1 MPARAASFRSVFA
14 VAGFRRIWL
23 AHLLS
28 VAGDQLAR
36 VALTVLVF
44 DRTSS
49 AGWASAAYAL
59 TFVPDLFGGALGG
72 IADRFSRRTV
82 MVVTDVGRAVLIALM
97 AVPGL
102 PLPAAAALLFLVQL
116 MAGPFHAARQAMLP
130 DLLDPDRLVVGQ
142 AVISSTYQAGLVVG
156 FGAGAAVVTGL
167 GVPGALLID
176 AGTFALSAL
185 MLRFGIERY
194 PPSAPRHHR
203 RPSLI
208 AGCRL
213 VARDRKLRW
222 LLLIACCGFYVVPEI
237 LGETPS
243 GLHVAATVVTL
254 ALVGPGVRRRTRT
267 PGPHRRDH
275 GAGGVRRDR
284 RAPST
289 CWSGARWAWFSRAWS
304 APATDGG
311 GSRFVWQMAHD
322 LPMLSVAHG
331 ISVDDGAENRI
342 LFVPMQLLYLSPVV
356 VPVWIAGALR
366 LWCDPELRWA
376 RSFAV
381 AYPVLCVLLLL
392 LGGKRAYAGLDR
404 TWRRVVAVL
413 LVVSAL
419 GPILA
424 VNKEQ
429 GEQAGWPR
437 RSAGSGR
444 KSPRSDVRSR

>member
-59 TFVPDLFGGALGG
+59 TFVPDLLGGALGG

-102 PLPAAAALLFLVQL
+102 PLPAAAALLFVVQL

-156 FGAGAAVVTGL
+156 FGAGAAVVTSL

-185 MLRFGIERY
+185 MLHFGLERF
-194 PPSAPRHHR
+194 PPSAPSHHK

-222 LLLIACCGFYVVPEI
+222 LLLIACCCGFYVVPE
-237 LGETPS
+237 
-243 GLHVAATVVTL
+243 GLAVPVAAELGGADALPWLLAANPVGSVLGGILLSRIPRERQVKVLGALTVASSLVLIPTGWAPGLVTIVVLWTLSGVFSAHDMITQTQYSLAAPAAHRGQVIGVAIAALRAAQAAGIAVAGLLAQLVAPTTVVTV
-254 ALVGPGVRRRTRT
+254 AA
-267 PGPHRRDH
+267 
-275 GAGGVRRDR
+275 GAGVVVACVAGVG
-284 RAPST
+284 
-289 CWSGARWAWFSRAWS
+289 WSRAVS
-304 APATDGG
+304 SRRGPEESEDPAGPAGG
-311 GSRFVWQMAHD
+311 TTPVGEHGS
-322 LPMLSVAHG
+322 
-331 ISVDDGAENRI
+331 
-342 LFVPMQLLYLSPVV
+342 
-356 VPVWIAGALR
+356 
-366 LWCDPELRWA
+366 
-376 RSFAV
+376 
-381 AYPVLCVLLLL
+381 
-392 LGGKRAYAGLDR
+392 
-404 TWRRVVAVL
+404 
-413 LVVSAL
+413 
-419 GPILA
+419 
-424 VNKEQ
+424 
-429 GEQAGWPR
+429 
-437 RSAGSGR
+437 
-444 KSPRSDVRSR
+444 